1 MRRTLKYRATLAA
14 IFLLG
19 GCPSQSGTAQQEDLA
34 LPPGQRDLL
43 AVCPQEAPDP
53 SSPVLG
59 RILQGTPERIPA
71 GSIYTTGTLPALPPK
86 LPDGPGKE
94 LVESFCVGCHSLRYI
109 AMQPPLSAQQWAKEV
124 DKMVRD
130 YGAVVGDEARS
141 QILSYLQMN
150 FAEAAVPMRP

>member
-1 MRRTLKYRATLAA
+1 MRITQKDRATLAA
-14 IFLLG
+14 IFLLC
-19 GCPSQSGTAQQEDLA
+19 GCPSQSGTAQPEDLA

-43 AVCPQEAPDP
+43 AVCPQEAPEP
-53 SSPVLG
+53 SLPLLG
-59 RILQGTPERIPA
+59 RILQATPELIPA
-71 GSIYTTGTLPALPPK
+71 GSIYTTGTLPAVPPK

-109 AMQPPLSAQQWAKEV
+109 DMQPPLSAQQWAKEV

-150 FAEAAVPMRP
+150 FADSAGPRRP